1 MNWYER
7 IVSLQFT
14 WRDAVDIIVVAI
26 VIYNILALIRGT
38 RAMQISI
45 GLFVLVASFF
55 VARAF
60 DLPAL
65 EAISRQT
72 FFYLPFAII
81 VLFQHEI
88 RRALAR
94 MGANPLLALFR
105 PTAAMV
111 TLGAIVQAV
120 EVLSAKKIGALIAI
134 ERTQSLRSYA
144 EGAKQLDALLTSDLL
159 VTIFTPGGPMHDGA
173 AILKGSRIVAAGAF
187 LPLTT
192 SEDSTLAHGTRHRAA
207 LGLTEESDAVVV
219 VVSEENGSIGV
230 ATEGKLQEHF
240 DRESLLREL
249 RERLGK
255 GAIA

>member
-1 MNWYER
+1 MSWFER
-7 IVSLQFT
+7 IAALQLT
-14 WRDAVDIIVVAI
+14 WRDALDIVVVAFI
-26 VIYNILALIRGT
+26 IYNILSLIRGT

-65 EAISRQT
+65 EAISRQA

-94 MGANPLLALFR
+94 MGGNPLLGFFR
-105 PTAAMV
+105 PPGAQV
-111 TLGAIVQAV
+111 TLGAIAQAS
-120 EVLSAKKIGALIAI
+120 EVLAAKRIGALMAI
-134 ERTQSLRSYA
+134 ERMHSLRSYA
-144 EGAKQLDALLTSDLL
+144 EPAKQLDALLTSDLL

-173 AILKGSRIVAAGAF
+173 AIIKGDRIIAAGAF
-187 LPLTT
+187 LPLTS
-192 SEDSTLAHGTRHRAA
+192 SEQLQLAHGTRHRAA

-219 VVSEENGSIGV
+219 VISEENGSIAV
-230 ATEGKLQEHF
+230 ASEGALEENL
-240 DRESLLREL
+240 DRPALLRIL
-249 RERLGK
+249 GERLGR
-255 GAIA
+255 GARL